1 MSIIFA
7 RKYLLN
13 INLCEMAITKK
24 KCSNVGSYIFIVFS
38 SLTIPICFLG
48 LCTFP
53 NTVVVYGLHYD
64 GVNQNSQVIE
74 IIDHFK
80 TYVSLDRRPFD
91 NLQEYN
97 KSQSTDT
104 FIKERDGSENGNET
118 HRLICKK
125 PDLFCK
131 NDLIHLNQSYI

>member
-1 MSIIFA
+1 
-7 RKYLLN
+7 
-13 INLCEMAITKK
+13 MASTKK

-64 GVNQNSQVIE
+64 GVNQKPQVIE
-74 IIDHFK
+74 IVDHFK
-80 TYVSLDRRPFD
+80 THLSHDRIPFD
-91 NLQEYN
+91 NLLEHN

-104 FIKERDGSENGNET
+104 FIKERDNSENENET
-118 HRLICKK
+118 QRLICK
-125 PDLFCK
+125 
-131 NDLIHLNQSYI
+131 NNQTCFAKMI

>member
-1 MSIIFA
+1 
-7 RKYLLN
+7 
-13 INLCEMAITKK
+13 MASTKK

-53 NTVVVYGLHYD
+53 NTIVVYGLHYD
-64 GVNQNSQVIE
+64 GVNHKPQVIE
-74 IIDHFK
+74 IVDHFK
-80 TYVSLDRRPFD
+80 TPVSHERRRPFD
-91 NLQEYN
+91 NLLEYN

-104 FIKERDGSENGNET
+104 LKQEQDESDNKNET

-125 PDLFCK
+125 PDLFC
-131 NDLIHLNQSYI
+131 